1 MKHITFSYTHAKPVK
16 TILLILFVIAG
27 CSASPLQKSM
37 INPEPHDTTVA
48 RFNFDTI
55 SELIQEKIMKFSDKK
70 RFACR
75 SELNLGISLIPSF
88 YLQRKFSPAW
98 MGKNGEFLLAD
109 DLLEEIKNCE
119 KHALK
124 PEYYH
129 CKTIET
135 LINTVR
141 DNHRL
146 PSSMFQDIAADL
158 DILLTDTFFLYSSH
172 LLYGFVNLETVHIKG
187 ESFNPDIDLVGILNN
202 ALKDHSI
209 GKTLQNLSPHHQGYL
224 NLQFALKKYRE
235 LAAKNESFHIP
246 AGETLRYGVSH
257 VRVRILRNRL
267 IFLGDLKA
275 EETQNPTFFDHDLEN
290 AVKRFQFR
298 HGLSVDGLAGDETV
312 AAMNVS
318 VQTRLRQIEFNME
331 RWRWL
336 PRDLGAKY
344 ILVNIANSK
353 LSVVEHNHPIMEM
366 RVVVGKRFRKTP
378 VFSGK
383 MMYLAINPYWNVP
396 TKLAV
401 RDIAPKVCS
410 DPGYLAA
417 RNIKVYKNWQH
428 DSPEIDP
435 ALISWCIL
443 TRKSY
448 FPYKLQQASGP
459 YNPLGKIKFIFP
471 NKYAVYLHDTPDKSL
486 FDKTLRYFSSGCIRV
501 EKPYLLAE
509 FLLKS
514 NPRWTKEAFLN
525 LLESSARKNISLNEQ
540 IPVYITYITAWEDSN
555 GAVHF
560 LNDVYKQN
568 RILYNALKERPCQ
581 FWKLIVDDGTP
592 FSDGLVVF

>member
-1 MKHITFSYTHAKPVK
+1 MKPVTK
-16 TILLILFVIAG
+16 ILLILFIITG
-27 CSASPLQKSM
+27 CAASPSQKSK
-37 INPEPHDTTVA
+37 IIQDPHETHVAIFNQDTM
-48 RFNFDTI
+48 
-55 SELIQEKIMKFSDKK
+55 SELIQQKTTRFSGKK
-70 RFACR
+70 GFTHR
-75 SELNLGISLIPSF
+75 SELTLGVSTIPSF

-98 MGKNGEFLLAD
+98 MGENGEFLLAD
-109 DLLEEIKNCE
+109 DLLEEIKDCK
-119 KHALK
+119 KHALN

-129 CKTIET
+129 IKAIET
-135 LINTVR
+135 LLNTVR
-141 DNHRL
+141 DPHHI
-146 PSSMFQDIAADL
+146 PSLMYQDIAADL
-158 DILLTDTFFLYSSH
+158 DILLTNTFLLFSSH
-172 LLYGFVNLETVHIKG
+172 LLFGLVDPETVHIKG
-187 ESFNPDIDLVGILNN
+187 ESFDADIDLAGVLNN
-202 ALKDHSI
+202 ALKDHTI
-209 GKTLQNLSPHHQGYL
+209 RKTLQNLSPHHQEYL
-224 NLQFALKKYRE
+224 NLQSALKTYRE
-235 LAAKNESFHIP
+235 LAEKNESPRIP
-246 AGETLRYGVSH
+246 VGETLRYGVSH
-257 VRVRILRNRL
+257 ERVRRLRNRL

-275 EETQNPTFFDHDLEN
+275 TKIKNPNYFDADLEK

-298 HGLSVDGLAGDETV
+298 HGLTVDGIAGEQTV

-318 VQTRLRQIEFNME
+318 VRTRLRQIEFNME

-383 MMYLAINPYWNVP
+383 MLYLVINPYWNVP
-396 TKLAV
+396 TKLAL
-401 RDIAPKVCS
+401 RDLAPKVCS

-435 ALISWCIL
+435 ALISWCTL

-448 FPYKLQQASGP
+448 FPYKLQQTSGP

-486 FDKTLRYFSSGCIRV
+486 FDKSLRYFSSGCIRV

-509 FLLKS
+509 YLLKS
-514 NPRWTKEAFLN
+514 NPRWTKEAFLD
-525 LLESSARKNISLNEQ
+525 LLESSDRKNIFLNEQ

-555 GAVHF
+555 GVVHF
-560 LNDVYKQN
+560 RNDVYKQD
-568 RILYNALKERPCQ
+568 RILYNALKELPYQ
-581 FWKLIVDDGTP
+581 FWKLIVDDETS
-592 FSDGLVVF
+592 FSDDLVVF

>member
-1 MKHITFSYTHAKPVK
+1 MKPVI

-27 CSASPLQKSM
+27 CAASPLQKPTK
-37 INPEPHDTTVA
+37 NPEPHETPVA
-48 RFNFDTI
+48 ISNADKV
-55 SELIQEKIMKFSDKK
+55 SELIQEKIMRFSGKK

-88 YLQRKFSPAW
+88 YIQRKFSPAW
-98 MGKNGEFLLAD
+98 MGKNGEFPLAD

-119 KHALK
+119 KHALI

-129 CKTIET
+129 YKAIET

-141 DNHRL
+141 NKHDL
-146 PSSMFQDIAADL
+146 PSPMFQDIAADL
-158 DILLTDTFFLYSSH
+158 DILLTDTFFLFSSH
-172 LLYGFVNLETVHIKG
+172 LLYGFVNLEAVHIKG
-187 ESFNPDIDLVGILNN
+187 ESFNPDIDLAGILND
-202 ALKDHSI
+202 ALKDHTI
-209 GKTLQNLSPHHQGYL
+209 RKALQNLSPHHQEYL
-224 NLQFALKKYRE
+224 NLQSALKKYRE
-235 LAAKNESFHIP
+235 LAAQNEPSGISV
-246 AGETLRYGVSH
+246 GKILRYGVSQE
-257 VRVRILRNRL
+257 RVRALRNRL

-275 EETQNPTFFDHDLEN
+275 AETQNPTFFDHDLEK

-298 HGLSVDGLAGDETV
+298 HGLTVDGIAGEQTV
-312 AAMNVS
+312 AAVNVP
-318 VQTRLRQIEFNME
+318 VRTRLRQIEFNME

-336 PRDLGAKY
+336 PRDLGNQY

-383 MMYLAINPYWNVP
+383 MLYLVINPYWNVP
-396 TKLAV
+396 TKLAL
-401 RDIAPKVCS
+401 RDLAPKVCS

-435 ALISWCIL
+435 ALINWCTL

-448 FPYKLQQASGP
+448 FPYKLQQTSGP

-486 FDKTLRYFSSGCIRV
+486 FDKTLRYFSHGCIRV

-525 LLESSARKNISLNEQ
+525 LLESSTRKNVSLNEQ
-540 IPVYITYITAWEDSN
+540 IPVYITYITAWEDRN
-555 GAVHF
+555 GVVHF
-560 LNDVYKQN
+560 LNDVYKQD
-568 RILYNALKERPCQ
+568 RILYTALKERPCQ
-581 FWKLIVDDGTP
+581 FLKLIVDDETS
-592 FSDGLVVF
+592 FSDDLVVF

>member
-1 MKHITFSYTHAKPVK
+1 MKPIAFSYAQMKPVI

-27 CSASPLQKSM
+27 CAASPLQKPTK
-37 INPEPHDTTVA
+37 NPEPHETPVA
-48 RFNFDTI
+48 ISNADKI
-55 SELIQEKIMKFSDKK
+55 SELIQEKIMRFSGKK

-88 YLQRKFSPAW
+88 YIQRKFSPAW
-98 MGKNGEFLLAD
+98 MGKNGEFPLAD

-119 KHALK
+119 KHALI

-129 CKTIET
+129 YKAIET

-141 DNHRL
+141 NKHDL
-146 PSSMFQDIAADL
+146 PSPMFQDIAADL
-158 DILLTDTFFLYSSH
+158 DILLTDTFFLFSSH
-172 LLYGFVNLETVHIKG
+172 LLYGFVNLEAVHIKG
-187 ESFNPDIDLVGILNN
+187 ESFNPDIDLAGILND
-202 ALKDHSI
+202 ALKDHTI
-209 GKTLQNLSPHHQGYL
+209 RKALQNLSPHHQEYL
-224 NLQFALKKYRE
+224 NLQSALKKYRE
-235 LAAKNESFHIP
+235 LAAQNEPSGISV
-246 AGETLRYGVSH
+246 GKILRYGVSQE
-257 VRVRILRNRL
+257 RVRALRNRL

-275 EETQNPTFFDHDLEN
+275 AETQNPTFFDHDLEK

-298 HGLSVDGLAGDETV
+298 HGLTADGIAGEQTV

-318 VQTRLRQIEFNME
+318 VRTRLRQIEFNME

-336 PRDLGAKY
+336 PRDLGTKY

-353 LSVVEHNHPIMEM
+353 LSVVEHNRPIMEM

-383 MMYLAINPYWNVP
+383 MLYLVINPYWNVP
-396 TKLAV
+396 TKLAL
-401 RDIAPKVCS
+401 RDLAPKVCS

-435 ALISWCIL
+435 ALINWCTL

-448 FPYKLQQASGP
+448 FPYKLQQTSGP

-525 LLESSARKNISLNEQ
+525 LLESSTRKNVSLNEQ
-540 IPVYITYITAWEDSN
+540 IPVYITYITAWEDRN
-555 GAVHF
+555 GVVHF
-560 LNDVYKQN
+560 LNDVYKQD
-568 RILYNALKERPCQ
+568 RILYTALKERPCQ
-581 FWKLIVDDGTP
+581 FLKLIVDDETS
-592 FSDGLVVF
+592 FSDDLVVF

>member
-1 MKHITFSYTHAKPVK
+1 MKLIAFSYAHMIPVK
-16 TILLILFVIAG
+16 TILLILLIITG
-27 CSASPLQKSM
+27 CVAPPPQKS
-37 INPEPHDTTVA
+37 IIIPEPHETPVAIFNPDTM
-48 RFNFDTI
+48 
-55 SELIQEKIMKFSDKK
+55 SEIIKEKIVRFSGKN
-70 RFACR
+70 RFTCR

-109 DLLEEIKNCE
+109 DLLEEIKNCK

-129 CKTIET
+129 FKAIET
-135 LINTVR
+135 LLNTVR
-141 DNHRL
+141 DNHHI
-146 PSSMFQDIAADL
+146 PSLIYQDIAADL
-158 DILLTDTFFLYSSH
+158 DILLTDTFFLFSSH
-172 LLYGFVNLETVHIKG
+172 LLFGLVDPETVNIKG
-187 ESFNPDIDLVGILNN
+187 ESFNPDIDLVSVLNN
-202 ALKDHSI
+202 ALKDHAI
-209 GKTLQNLSPHHQGYL
+209 LKTLQNLSPHHQEYL
-224 NLQFALKKYRE
+224 NLQSALKKYRE
-235 LAAKNESFHIP
+235 LAAKNEPSRISV
-246 AGETLRYGVSH
+246 GKTLRYGVSH
-257 VRVRILRNRL
+257 ERVRALRNRL

-275 EETQNPTFFDHDLEN
+275 TETQNPTFFDHDLEK

-298 HGLSVDGLAGDETV
+298 HGLTVDGIAGDQTV
-312 AAMNVS
+312 ATINVS

-336 PRDLGAKY
+336 PRALSTKY
-344 ILVNIANSK
+344 ILVNIANFK
-353 LSVVEHNHPIMEM
+353 LSVIEHNHPIMEM

-383 MMYLAINPYWNVP
+383 MQFLVINPYWNVP

-401 RDIAPKVCS
+401 RDLAPKVCS

-417 RNIKVYKNWQH
+417 RNIKVYKNWDH

-435 ALISWCIL
+435 AFINWCTM

-448 FPYKLQQASGP
+448 FPYKLQQTSGP

-501 EKPYLLAE
+501 EKPYHLAE
-509 FLLKS
+509 YLLKS

-525 LLESSARKNISLNEQ
+525 LLESSARKNIFLNGQ

-555 GAVHF
+555 GVVHF
-560 LNDVYKQN
+560 RNDVYKQD

-581 FWKLIVDDGTP
+581 FWKLIVDDETSS
-592 FSDGLVVF
+592 SDDLAVF

>member
-1 MKHITFSYTHAKPVK
+1 MKPVI

-27 CSASPLQKSM
+27 CAASPLQKPTK
-37 INPEPHDTTVA
+37 NPEPHETPVA
-48 RFNFDTI
+48 ISNADKI
-55 SELIQEKIMKFSDKK
+55 SELIQEKIMRFSGKK

-88 YLQRKFSPAW
+88 YIQRKFSPAW
-98 MGKNGEFLLAD
+98 MGKNGEFPLAD

-119 KHALK
+119 KHALI

-129 CKTIET
+129 YKAIET

-141 DNHRL
+141 NKHDL
-146 PSSMFQDIAADL
+146 PSPMFQDIAADL
-158 DILLTDTFFLYSSH
+158 DILLTDTFFLFSSH
-172 LLYGFVNLETVHIKG
+172 LLYGFVNLEAVHIKG
-187 ESFNPDIDLVGILNN
+187 ESFNPDIDLAGILND
-202 ALKDHSI
+202 ALKDHTI
-209 GKTLQNLSPHHQGYL
+209 RKALQNLSPHHQEYL
-224 NLQFALKKYRE
+224 NLQSALKKYRE
-235 LAAKNESFHIP
+235 LAAQNEPSGISV
-246 AGETLRYGVSH
+246 GKILRYGVSQE
-257 VRVRILRNRL
+257 RVRALRNRL

-275 EETQNPTFFDHDLEN
+275 AETQNPTFFDHDLEK

-298 HGLSVDGLAGDETV
+298 HGLTADGIAGEQTV

-318 VQTRLRQIEFNME
+318 VRTRLRQIEFNME

-336 PRDLGAKY
+336 PRDLGTKY

-353 LSVVEHNHPIMEM
+353 LSVVEHNRPIMEM

-383 MMYLAINPYWNVP
+383 MLYLVINPYWNVP
-396 TKLAV
+396 TKLAL
-401 RDIAPKVCS
+401 RDLAPKVCS

-435 ALISWCIL
+435 ALINWCTL

-448 FPYKLQQASGP
+448 FPYKLQQTSGP

-486 FDKTLRYFSSGCIRV
+486 FDKTLRYFSHGCIRV

-525 LLESSARKNISLNEQ
+525 LLESSTRKNVSLNEQ
-540 IPVYITYITAWEDSN
+540 IPVYITYITAWEDRN
-555 GAVHF
+555 GVVHF
-560 LNDVYKQN
+560 LNDVYKQD
-568 RILYNALKERPCQ
+568 RILYTALKERPCQ
-581 FWKLIVDDGTP
+581 FLKLIVDDETS
-592 FSDGLVVF
+592 FSDDLVVF

>member
-1 MKHITFSYTHAKPVK
+1 MKPVI

-27 CSASPLQKSM
+27 CAASPLQKPTK
-37 INPEPHDTTVA
+37 NPEPHETPVA
-48 RFNFDTI
+48 ISNADKV
-55 SELIQEKIMKFSDKK
+55 SELIQEKIMRFSGKK

-88 YLQRKFSPAW
+88 YIQRKFSPAW
-98 MGKNGEFLLAD
+98 MGKNGEFPLAD

-119 KHALK
+119 KHALI

-129 CKTIET
+129 YKAIET

-141 DNHRL
+141 NKHDL
-146 PSSMFQDIAADL
+146 PSPMFQDIAADL
-158 DILLTDTFFLYSSH
+158 DILLTDTFFLFSSH
-172 LLYGFVNLETVHIKG
+172 LLYGFVNLEAVHIKG
-187 ESFNPDIDLVGILNN
+187 ESFNPDIDLAGILND
-202 ALKDHSI
+202 ALKDHTI
-209 GKTLQNLSPHHQGYL
+209 RKALQNLSPHHQEYL
-224 NLQFALKKYRE
+224 NLQSALKKYRE
-235 LAAKNESFHIP
+235 LAAQNEPSGISV
-246 AGETLRYGVSH
+246 GKILRYGVSQE
-257 VRVRILRNRL
+257 RVRALRNRL

-275 EETQNPTFFDHDLEN
+275 AETQNPTFFDHDLEK

-298 HGLSVDGLAGDETV
+298 HGLTVDGIAGEQTV

-318 VQTRLRQIEFNME
+318 VRTRLRQIEFNME

-336 PRDLGAKY
+336 PRDLGTKY

-353 LSVVEHNHPIMEM
+353 LSVVEHNRPIMEM

-383 MMYLAINPYWNVP
+383 MLYLVINPYWNVP
-396 TKLAV
+396 TKLAL
-401 RDIAPKVCS
+401 RDLAPKVCS

-435 ALISWCIL
+435 ALINWCTL

-448 FPYKLQQASGP
+448 FPYKLQQTSGP

-486 FDKTLRYFSSGCIRV
+486 FDKTLRYFSHGCIRV

-525 LLESSARKNISLNEQ
+525 LLESSTRKNVSLNEQ
-540 IPVYITYITAWEDSN
+540 IPVYITYITAWEDRN
-555 GAVHF
+555 GVVHF
-560 LNDVYKQN
+560 LNDVYKQD
-568 RILYNALKERPCQ
+568 RILYTALKERPCQ
-581 FWKLIVDDGTP
+581 FLKLIVDDETS
-592 FSDGLVVF
+592 FSDDLVVF

>member
-1 MKHITFSYTHAKPVK
+1 MKNIAFFYTDVKPVK
-16 TILLILFVIAG
+16 TILFILFVIAG
-27 CSASPLQKSM
+27 CAAPPLQKSI
-37 INPEPHDTTVA
+37 INPEPDKTPVAIFNPDTV
-48 RFNFDTI
+48 
-55 SELIQEKIMKFSDKK
+55 SELIQEKMMRLSGKK
-70 RFACR
+70 RFTCR
-75 SELNLGISLIPSF
+75 SELNLGKSLIPSF

-129 CKTIET
+129 FKAIET
-135 LINTVR
+135 LLSTVR
-141 DNHRL
+141 DNHHN
-146 PSSMFQDIAADL
+146 PSLIYQDIAADL
-158 DILLTDTFFLYSSH
+158 DILLTDTFFLFSSH
-172 LLYGFVNLETVHIKG
+172 LLFGLVNLETAHIKG

-209 GKTLQNLSPHHQGYL
+209 RKTLQNLSPHHQEYL
-224 NLQFALKKYRE
+224 NLQSALKKYRE
-235 LAAKNESFHIP
+235 LAAKNESFLIP
-246 AGETLRYGVSH
+246 AGEKLRYGISH
-257 VRVRILRNRL
+257 ERVCTLRNRL

-275 EETQNPTFFDHDLEN
+275 TETQNPTFFDHDLEK

-298 HGLSVDGLAGDETV
+298 HGLSVDGIAGDQTV
-312 AAMNVS
+312 AAMNVP
-318 VQTRLRQIEFNME
+318 VQTRLRQIEFNIE

-336 PRDLGAKY
+336 PRDLGTKY
-344 ILVNIANSK
+344 ILVNIANFK

-366 RVVVGKRFRKTP
+366 RVVAGKRFRKTP

-383 MMYLAINPYWNVP
+383 MLYLVINPCWNVP

-428 DSPEIDP
+428 ASPEIDP
-435 ALISWCIL
+435 ALISWCTL

-448 FPYKLQQASGP
+448 FPYKLKQTSGP

-486 FDKTLRYFSSGCIRV
+486 FDKTLRYFSAGCIRV

-509 FLLKS
+509 YLLKS
-514 NPRWTKEAFLN
+514 NSRWTKETFLD
-525 LLESSARKNISLNEQ
+525 LLESSARKNIFLNEQ
-540 IPVYITYITAWEDSN
+540 IPVYITYMTVWKDNN
-555 GAVHF
+555 GVVHF
-560 LNDVYKQN
+560 RNDVYKQD

-581 FWKLIVDDGTP
+581 FWKLIVDDETS
-592 FSDGLVVF
+592 FSDDLVVF

>member
-1 MKHITFSYTHAKPVK
+1 MKHIAFSYNHVKPVK
-16 TILLILFVIAG
+16 AILLILFVIAG
-27 CSASPLQKSM
+27 CAASPLQKS
-37 INPEPHDTTVA
+37 IKNPEPVETPVAIFNPDTMS
-48 RFNFDTI
+48 D
-55 SELIQEKIMKFSDKK
+55 LIQEKVMRFPGKNL
-70 RFACR
+70 FACR

-88 YLQRKFSPAW
+88 YLKRKFSPAW

-109 DLLEEIKNCE
+109 DLLEEIKNCK

-129 CKTIET
+129 FKAIET
-135 LINTVR
+135 LLNTVR
-141 DNHRL
+141 DYHHL
-146 PSSMFQDIAADL
+146 PSPMYQDIAADL
-158 DILLTDTFFLYSSH
+158 DILLTDTFFLFSSH
-172 LLYGFVNLETVHIKG
+172 LLYGFVNLEAVHIKG
-187 ESFNPDIDLVGILNN
+187 ESFNPDIDLAGILND
-202 ALKDHSI
+202 ALKDHTI
-209 GKTLQNLSPHHQGYL
+209 RKALQNLSPHHQEYL
-224 NLQFALKKYRE
+224 NLQSALKNYRE
-235 LAAKNESFHIP
+235 LAAKNEPSRIP
-246 AGETLRYGVSH
+246 VGETLQYGVSH
-257 VRVRILRNRL
+257 ERVRTLRNRL

-275 EETQNPTFFDHDLEN
+275 AETPNPTFFDRDLEK
-290 AVKRFQFR
+290 AVKQFQFR
-298 HGLSVDGLAGDETV
+298 HGLLVDGIAGYRTI
-312 AAMNVS
+312 AAMNIP

-383 MMYLAINPYWNVP
+383 MRYLVINPRWNVP

-435 ALISWCIL
+435 ALISWCTL

-448 FPYKLQQASGP
+448 FPYKLQQTSGP

-486 FDKTLRYFSSGCIRV
+486 FDKSLRYFSSGCIRV

-509 FLLKS
+509 YLLKS
-514 NPRWTKEAFLN
+514 NPRWTKEAFLD
-525 LLESSARKNISLNEQ
+525 LLESSDRKNIFLNEQ

-555 GAVHF
+555 GVVHF
-560 LNDVYKQN
+560 RNDVYKQD
-568 RILYNALKERPCQ
+568 RILYNALKELPYQ
-581 FWKLIVDDGTP
+581 FWKLIVDDETS
-592 FSDGLVVF
+592 FSDDLVVF